1 MAYTANPFLERMSE
15 RTTSEQDFVRLFSP
29 KVISQVGDS
38 AFRDGISMF
47 TSSPGAGK
55 TTLLR
60 AFTPSTLKAF
70 WNTRHWPDPSEAYSL
85 LTERG
90 ILDSVKGPQLLGVL
104 LTCASGYADL
114 PRGATNASEGLFRAL
129 LDCRIVLR
137 AIRGLR
143 FFVEEDKE
151 DWLDQVSLEYGE
163 LGRELKAIP
172 LTSSCRELLV
182 WAEQQERAVHADLD
196 LIVRPK
202 SAGFPSNVRFEGVLW
217 LQFVKFLRNGTEL
230 APNRLLMLDDLQR
243 LRRKQRSL
251 LIDELSEMR
260 PNMAV
265 WLAERRIALGDEL
278 LSQGVRED
286 REIRRF
292 SLEEIWTGNKSQQF
306 ATFAQNIL
314 DRRLEAQDAIP
325 RSPFSQYL
333 RDELRPAEIEPQLMQ
348 TTATILHT
356 IEKSGSAARYS
367 EWVER
372 ATGLAETQSI
382 QNSTELYVIRILIA
396 RDLAKRQMTLGLV
409 SLGQD
414 DLESRDN
421 SAVQNAAELFL
432 TKDADIPYYYGIDRL
447 CLAATYNVEEL
458 LSFAAT
464 LYDGLKARR
473 LLRRSDLALSPS
485 EQERLLREVA
495 KRKRDFIPRNHTEG
509 TRAQR
514 LLDALGSVCRERT
527 YLSNA
532 PYAPGVTG
540 LRLSTTEMSKLDQDT
555 DSHFERAIIRR
566 VLSECVAE
574 NLLVMKPSSPSVGRE
589 GGTVFY
595 LSRAL
600 CIHYRLPFQYG
611 GWQDACVEDFAEWA
625 ERGRTHKRQLLEA
638 M

>member
-29 KVISQVGDS
+29 KVISQVGEA

-70 WNTRHWPDPSEAYSL
+70 WNTRHWPEPSEAYSIL
-85 LTERG
+85 HERG
-90 ILDSVKGPQLLGVL
+90 IIDGVKGPLLLGVL

-114 PRGATNASEGLFRAL
+114 PRGATHAGEGLFRAL
-129 LDCRIVLR
+129 MDCRVVLR

-143 FFVEEDKE
+143 SFVDEDKE
-151 DWLDQVSLEYGE
+151 DWLDQISLEYGE
-163 LGRELKAIP
+163 FGRELKAIP
-172 LTSSCRELLV
+172 QLSSCRELLL

-196 LIVRPK
+196 QIVRPK
-202 SAGFPSNVRFEGVLW
+202 NTGFPSNVRFEGILW
-217 LQFVKFLRNGTEL
+217 LQSVRFIRRGVEI
-230 APNRLLMLDDLQR
+230 APKRLLMLDDLQR
-243 LRRKQRSL
+243 LRKKQRSL

-260 PNMAV
+260 LNMAV

-325 RSPFSQYL
+325 RSPFAQYL
-333 RDELRPAEIEPQLMQ
+333 RDDLRVSECSSQLSQ
-348 TTATILHT
+348 ASTTVLDSI
-356 IEKSGSAARYS
+356 KQNGSAERYT

-372 ATGLAETQSI
+372 AAELGESPTLK
-382 QNSTELYVIRILIA
+382 NCAELYAIRILIA
-396 RDLAKRQMTLGLV
+396 RDLAKRQLTLGLV
-409 SLGQD
+409 PLGQD
-414 DLESRDN
+414 ELENRD
-421 SAVQNAAELFL
+421 SASVQDAAELFL
-432 TKDADIPYYYGIDRL
+432 TKDADLPYYFGIDRL

-473 LLRRSDLALSPS
+473 LLRRSELALSPG
-485 EQERLLREVA
+485 EQERILRDVV
-495 KRKRDFIPRNHTEG
+495 KRKRDFIPKNHTEG

-514 LLDALGSVCRERT
+514 LLDAFGSLCRERT
-527 YLSNA
+527 YLLNA

-540 LRLSTTEMSKLDQDT
+540 LRLSTTEMSRLERNT
-555 DSHFERAIIRR
+555 DSYVDRTTIKR

-574 NLLVMKPSSPSVGRE
+574 NLLLIKPSSPSVGRE

-611 GWQDACVEDFAEWA
+611 GWQDSSVEDFAEWA
-625 ERGRTHKRQLLEA
+625 ERGRTHKRQFLEDI
-638 M
+638 